1 MQQASTFE
9 ITCPRL
15 RRVFVLRDRPTAIGG
30 SATFWLGKRVF
41 DLALAIFLLPLLGML
56 AASLALLNRKW
67 NPGPLFF
74 VQERM
79 GRDGRP
85 FELVK
90 FRTMRPTTAEPRGAD
105 EPVELDR
112 ITPLGYWL
120 RQTRLDELPQ
130 VLNVLLGEMSFI
142 GPRPDVWEHAQAYA
156 ATVPGYRARHAVRPG
171 ISGLAQVRM
180 GYAEGTAATL
190 HKTRKDLV
198 YIKQVSVGLE
208 FAILLRTLSTMS
220 NRRGAR

>member
-1 MQQASTFE
+1 MQQTSTLE

-15 RRVFVLRDRPTAIGG
+15 KRAFVMRERPTAIGG
-30 SATFWLGKRVF
+30 SAAFWLGKRLF
-41 DLALAIFLLPLLGML
+41 DLVLGIFLLPLLG
-56 AASLALLNRKW
+56 STVVVLALLNRKW

-79 GRDGRP
+79 GHECRP
-85 FELVK
+85 FELIK
-90 FRTMRPTTAEPRGAD
+90 FRTMRPTTADPRGPD
-105 EPVELDR
+105 EPVELER
-112 ITPLGYWL
+112 ITPLGHWL
-120 RQTRLDELPQ
+120 RRTRLDELPQ

-142 GPRPDVWEHAQAYA
+142 GPRPDVWEHATVYA
-156 ATVPGYRARHAVRPG
+156 TTVPGYRARHAVRPG

-198 YIKQVSVGLE
+198 YIKRVSVMLE

-220 NRRGAR
+220 NGRGAR